1 MKRILM
7 VILGVV
13 VAGAF
18 VAWWFS
24 PTQVLQRRVSSLLDT
39 ASVPPGMSDA
49 GRKARGAHL
58 AKYLSRQVAV
68 HPPESFDAPVT
79 GSVARDTASALYSGA
94 ASYCKEITFAD
105 LTFDD
110 VQPNGETATIT
121 FRVDAIVDLPTRR
134 PVDGILNVDSHWE
147 KVDGAWLLTELSW
160 TESPR

>member
-7 VILGVV
+7 VLLAVV

-24 PTQVLQRRVSSLLDT
+24 PTQVLQRRVGSLLDT
-39 ASVPPGMSDA
+39 ASVPPGMSDP

-58 AKYLSRQVAV
+58 AKYLARQVALD
-68 HPPESFDAPVT
+68 PPESFDAPVT
-79 GSVARDTASALYSGA
+79 RSVARDTASALYSGA

-105 LTFDD
+105 LSFDEVLHD
-110 VQPNGETATIT
+110 GDTATVS

-134 PVDGILNVDSHWE
+134 PVDGILNVTSDWE
-147 KVDGAWLLTELSW
+147 KVDGTWLLTNIRW
-160 TESPR
+160 TESQR